1 MHNLLG
7 PVAEWDGRALTTCY
21 IWQMWFM
28 VYECDVEIVLCLG
41 LHQHRYWSN
50 RDGLKTCLTSS
61 TYVCIFMYSL
71 GQLWYWMYI
80 TNLWINNSSD
90 YFCSAYS
97 SQRQGLIN
105 GLIPFGFTLFF
116 DLYVGLVYL
125 IISILSI
132 FKWYD
137 YFIS

>member
-1 MHNLLG
+1 MRRQGFDYLLYMADVIYG
-7 PVAEWDGRALTTCY
+7 LW
-21 IWQMWFM
+21 MWCRDCA
-28 VYECDVEIVLCLG
+28 VSWPPST
-41 LHQHRYWSN
+41 HQHRYWSN

-132 FKWYD
+132 FKWYN